1 VIIGALV
8 RMMALGASGSSAAGE
23 IVASAITTSAP
34 SRIDFNS
41 VLPVNATGATRMRAV
56 WFL

>member
-1 VIIGALV
+1 
-8 RMMALGASGSSAAGE
+8 MMALGASGSSAAGE

-34 SRIDFNS
+34 STIDFNS
-41 VLPVNATGATRMRAV
+41 VLPVNATGATRMPAV